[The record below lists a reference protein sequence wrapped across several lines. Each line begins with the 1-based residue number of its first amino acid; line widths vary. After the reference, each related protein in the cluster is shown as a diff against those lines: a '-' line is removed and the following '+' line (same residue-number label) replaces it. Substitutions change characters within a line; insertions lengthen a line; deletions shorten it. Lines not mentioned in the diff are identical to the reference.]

1 MKLQIDTSAKTIKL
15 EQSAKIP
22 ELLSVIKKL
31 LPNEWKEYTLETMTV
46 INNWT
51 NPIIYPIYTP
61 PIPVWS
67 TEPSIIFEQTTSDTA
82 SCIFNIETMN

>member
-15 EQSAKIP
+15 EESAKIP

-31 LPNEWKEYTLETMTV
+31 LPNDWKDYTLETMTV

-51 NPIIYPIYTP
+51 NPIVWPSA
-61 PIPVWS
+61 IPYIPTWEITCS
-67 TEPSIIFEQTTSDTA
+67 TSPDGVY
-82 SCIFNIETMN
+82 NVETHCN